1 MHAVH
6 AIVNS
11 GTITWT
17 GRRVVAMAVKTIG
30 FVGTGVMG
38 RGMIRNLMKAGF
50 TLQVFNRTKSK
61 ADDLI
66 AEGAV
71 WKASPAETA
80 AGADAVITM
89 VGYPEDVAS
98 VYFDNGIIDHAKPG
112 ACLIDMTTSS
122 PQLAEK
128 IDKAA
133 AAKELYALDAP
144 VSGGDVGAREGTL
157 SIMIGGD
164 PQIAERLMPV
174 FQAMGRKI
182 VYQGKAGSGQHTKMA
197 NQIAIASNMIGVAEA
212 LAYARRAGLDA
223 DKVMESIETGAA
235 GSWSLSNLGR
245 RMLKGDFAP
254 GFYIKHLIKDERIAL
269 ESSESLGLATPG
281 LALSKKIYDELAAN
295 GEENSGTQAIYKKYL

>member
-1 MHAVH
+1 M
-6 AIVNS
+6 
-11 GTITWT
+11 
-17 GRRVVAMAVKTIG
+17 VAMAVQTIG

-38 RGMIRNLMKAGF
+38 KGMIRNLMKAGY

-66 AEGAV
+66 AEGAA
-71 WKASPAETA
+71 WKSSPAEA
-80 AGADAVITM
+80 AEGADAVITM
-89 VGYPEDVAS
+89 VGYPKDVAS
-98 VYFDNGIIDHAKPG
+98 IYFDNGIIDHAEPG
-112 ACLIDMTTSS
+112 AYLIDMTTSS

-128 IDKAA
+128 IYQAA
-133 AAKELYALDAP
+133 AEKGLHALDAP
-144 VSGGDVGAREGTL
+144 VSGGDVGAKNGSL

-164 PQIAERLMPV
+164 PEVAETLAPV
-174 FQAMGRKI
+174 FQVMGQKI

-212 LAYARRAGLDA
+212 LSYAKHAGLDT

-235 GSWSLSNLGR
+235 GSWSLSHLGR

-269 ESSESLGLATPG
+269 KSAKAMGLDTPG
-281 LALSKKIYDELAAN
+281 LALSEKIYNELAEK
-295 GEENSGTQAIYKKYL
+295 GEESSGTQAIYKKYLSE